1 MKNDFSAFMA
11 ANKIENEEVSYIA
24 SKRFK
29 GADGKPIPW
38 KFHPIT
44 AKENRDII
52 QSCTKKFI
60 GATGKQETTTDMV
73 KYQLALITACVTYP
87 DLNDAG
93 LQDAYHVIGAE
104 ALIETMLLPGELT
117 DLFKAISQANGFE
130 NDMAEKI
137 KEAKN

>member
-1 MKNDFSAFMA
+1 MENDFSAFMA
-11 ANKIENEEVSYIA
+11 ANTIENEEVSYVA
-24 SKRFK
+24 SERFK
-29 GADGKPIPW
+29 DADGNPIPW

-44 AKENRDII
+44 AKENRAII

-60 GATGKQETTTDMV
+60 GATGKQETSTDMV
-73 KYQLALITACVTYP
+73 KYQLALIAKCVTYP

-104 ALIETMLLPGELT
+104 ALVETMLLPGELT
-117 DLFKAISQANGFE
+117 NLFKAINQANGFE